1 MTPAQRRS
9 RGDGGLVQRHDH
21 PTCPPLIETWGWRD
35 VRTGERAFTMSA
47 VVRTREQ
54 AQAELDGW
62 RQRDAK
68 GKRPDL
74 TDVLPHLE
82 VYCVESKRAPH
93 RCQGRWVGT
102 IDTRVD
108 GRVKRKYVYGRTQ
121 QIARRKLSDA
131 VKARDAG
138 TLVIGTTTVEAWL
151 TKWLDRQARKLKPQT
166 VRGYRSKVRTYLIP
180 HLGRHRLTALRAT
193 HIDAMY
199 DALRDTGLEEATVR
213 QTHAILGKA
222 LRDAERGG
230 LIGVNPMAR
239 VEAPTTKKN
248 KRAQLTPAEAS
259 RVLASTDDARWW
271 LALFYGMRQGECL
284 GLRWSD
290 VDLDRHTLTITQTL
304 QTAED
309 GSLFFDT
316 PKSDASARVLPLVPL
331 MEARLLLAW
340 ELQAHSES
348 VQTLVFAR
356 DDGKPIRPRDD
367 WQAWRDLLAE
377 VGVPVIALHA
387 ARNSAATL
395 MEAAGVPDRLAAQ
408 ILGHSSVQITHGYQ
422 TSDLSRMASAF
433 DAMGKVLELS

>member
-9 RGDGGLVQRHDH
+9 RGDGGLIQRHDA
-21 PTCPPLIETWGWRD
+21 PTCPPLVD
-35 VRTGERAFTMSA
+35 GE
-47 VVRTREQ
+47 
-54 AQAELDGW
+54 
-62 RQRDAK
+62 
-68 GKRPDL
+68 
-74 TDVLPHLE
+74 
-82 VYCVESKRAPH
+82 RAPH
-93 RCQGRWVGT
+93 RCVGRWVGT
-102 IDTRVD
+102 IDTTAD
-108 GRVKRKYVYGRTQ
+108 GTKKRKYVYGRTQ
-121 QIARRKLSDA
+121 QIARKKLSEA

-138 TLVIGTTTVEAWL
+138 TLVIGTTTVEQWL

-166 VRGYRSKVRTYLIP
+166 LRGYRSKVKTYLVP
-180 HLGRHRLTALRAT
+180 HLGRHRLTSLRAT

-199 DALRDTGLEEATVR
+199 DAMRDDGLQEATVR

-222 LRDAERGG
+222 LRDAEKGG

-259 RVLASTDDARWW
+259 RVLTATDDARWW

-290 VDLDRHTLTITQTL
+290 VDLERHTLTVAQTL

-309 GSLFFDT
+309 GTLFFGE
-316 PKSDASARVLPLVPL
+316 PKSDESQRVLPLVPL
-331 MEARLLLAW
+331 MEARLRLHQVATGPWLN
-340 ELQAHSES
+340 EDHSG
-348 VQTLVFAR
+348 LVFER
-356 DDGKPIRPRDD
+356 PDGNPIRPRDD
-367 WQAWRDLLAE
+367 WQAWRDMLAE

-422 TSDLSRMASAF
+422 TSDLARMASAF

>member
-21 PTCPPLIETWGWRD
+21 PTCPPLI
-35 VRTGERAFTMSA
+35 
-47 VVRTREQ
+47 
-54 AQAELDGW
+54 DGN
-62 RQRDAK
+62 
-68 GKRPDL
+68 
-74 TDVLPHLE
+74 
-82 VYCVESKRAPH
+82 RAPH

-102 IDTRVD
+102 IDVIID
-108 GRVKRKYVYGRTQ
+108 GRKRRKSVYGRTQ
-121 QIARRKLSDA
+121 QIARKKLSEA

-166 VRGYRSKVRTYLIP
+166 MRGYRSKCRTYLIP
-180 HLGRHRLTALRAT
+180 HLGRHRLTSLRAT

-199 DALRDTGLEEATVR
+199 DTMRDQGLEEATVR
-213 QTHAILGKA
+213 QTHAIIGKA
-222 LRDAERGG
+222 LRDAERAG

-239 VEAPTTKKN
+239 VEPPGTKTN

-259 RVLASTDDARWW
+259 RVLGATDDARWW

-290 VDLDRHTLTITQTL
+290 VDLDRHTITIAQTL

-309 GSLFFDT
+309 GTLFFDT
-316 PKSDASARVLPLVPL
+316 PKSAASVRVLPLVPL
-331 MEARLLLAW
+331 LEARLRLAW
-340 ELQAHSES
+340 
-348 VQTLVFAR
+348 VQQEADTGSATPDDGLVFAR
-356 DDGKPIRPRDD
+356 DDGTPIKPWDD
-367 WQAWRDLLAE
+367 WQAWVDLLDAT
-377 VGVPVIALHA
+377 GSPRIALHA

-422 TSDLSRMASAF
+422 TSDLGRMATAF
-433 DAMGKVLELS
+433 EDMGKVLELG